1 MQGALN
7 GIDHNLYGMMYV
19 TFLGTIKSFESVWT
33 ITFKTFHTII
43 WTFTIVFT
51 WVLVAGTNW
60 ERRCLQP
67 LSALMNYYIK
77 CFKYCGGY
85 RINVPV
91 KKRCLYQLHN
101 RVSRVNVYSLAKWC
115 KIAQTLRCISSTISQ
130 AKVTWYFF
138 FVSLPFPTYYI
149 ALFQSKLIFNQY
161 LFSHTAFLRSSIYIC
176 KRRFHHHFQHTPPS
190 FYKDFLHTPELFRK
204 KWLKSPN

>member
-1 MQGALN
+1 MKCLGRINYAWKLLTYVPWTIFVFNLWNIEWTTTFAAMQGALN

-101 RVSRVNVYSLAKWC
+101 RVSRVNV
-115 KIAQTLRCISSTISQ
+115 QTCI
-130 AKVTWYFF
+130 
-138 FVSLPFPTYYI
+138 VSLSD
-149 ALFQSKLIFNQY
+149 AKSRKL
-161 LFSHTAFLRSSIYIC
+161 
-176 KRRFHHHFQHTPPS
+176 
-190 FYKDFLHTPELFRK
+190 
-204 KWLKSPN
+204 